1 MFFFFYVQ
9 ISIEARGGL
18 EERIPL
24 RRFADPSEIA
34 HVVAFMCMPSASYI
48 TGTIITV
55 DGGISTH
62 LSPFACL
69 PIKSFQSD
77 HA

>member
-1 MFFFFYVQ
+1 M
-9 ISIEARGGL
+9 L
-18 EERIPL
+18 KERIPL
-24 RRFADPSEIA
+24 RRFADSSEIA

-55 DGGISTH
+55 DGGMSTH

-69 PIKSFQSD
+69 PMEAFQSD
-77 HA
+77 DV